1 MAIGSRSRLLSTTCL
16 ARLARGEAKALHP
29 DDTNVEQR
37 DVDADVSPPI
47 DANAK
52 QHKCKVTM
60 EEEEEGERRWE
71 MRQKDRRKR
80 MRMMAA
86 LRWCHSTSTQS
97 GQDPLS
103 YVLRQVEVATQI
115 VIGLPTSS
123 FQSMVA
129 FLYSS
134 LVAIAV
140 KVVVDS
146 VLGEVGVTDGASYV
160 GGEPDINADQVEN
173 MVSIREE
180 V

>member
-37 DVDADVSPPI
+37 DVDADASPPI

-103 YVLRQVEVATQI
+103 YVLRQV
-115 VIGLPTSS
+115 
-123 FQSMVA
+123 
-129 FLYSS
+129 
-134 LVAIAV
+134 

-173 MVSIREE
+173 MVAIREE